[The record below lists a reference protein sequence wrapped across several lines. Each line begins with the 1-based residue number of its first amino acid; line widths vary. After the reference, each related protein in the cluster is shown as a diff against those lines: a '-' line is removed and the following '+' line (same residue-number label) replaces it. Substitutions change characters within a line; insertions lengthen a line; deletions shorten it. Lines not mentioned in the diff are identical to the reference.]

1 LRRIF
6 VRFANDLRINA
17 DDPNDF
23 YQKIAELKQC
33 GKINDNSLIA
43 MAMCHVIVTPRY
55 RADGSVD
62 PLPSV
67 TSMDER

>member
-6 VRFANDLRINA
+6 VHFANDLKINA
-17 DDPNDF
+17 DDPKDL

-33 GKINDNSLIA
+33 GKIDDNSLVA
-43 MAMCHVIVTPRY
+43 MSMFHVIVTPRF
-55 RADGSVD
+55 RADGSID